1 MRIAHGSGNPIL
13 ANLLCDQFYPRLR
26 LCRRIH
32 RSVPGRGAEAWKEHM
47 HITEALVQRDG
58 ELAEILMR
66 RHIRSAKTALKLAF
80 AAAQTKGQGRRKR
93 G

>member
-1 MRIAHGSGNPIL
+1 MIED
-13 ANLLCDQFYPRLR
+13 LLD
-26 LCRRIH
+26 
-32 RSVPGRGAEAWKEHM
+32 A
-47 HITEALVQRDG
+47 ALQRDG